1 MKWVINM
8 YMPMEQEVR
17 GYIITGSCLV
27 IIISLILLIYWLIK
41 YKEKN
46 IIWFVAHFLTL
57 ALSLFLLID
66 LLIGPNFSNHN
77 MASEENS
84 LQLALIGISWVVSIV
99 FLLKGILEFIKQKIR
114 NRVFL
119 PKFPKRGN

>member
-17 GYIITGSCLV
+17 VYIITGSCLV

-46 IIWFVAHFLTL
+46 IIWFVAHFLAL

-99 FLLKGILEFIKQKIR
+99 FLLKGILEFIKQKVR
-114 NRVFL
+114 N
-119 PKFPKRGN
+119 KNST